1 MHRPAVLLAA
11 ASLSL
16 LFVLATTP
24 QSAAA
29 ERGGPRTPD
38 FSSWSNGADG
48 YAEALRRGEEQRKPV
63 LVYFYTD
70 WCGYCRQFEQQLL
83 SERDL
88 DEYLDS
94 IVTVRVN
101 PEAGPEEAAVAQ
113 RYGVRSFPSLFV
125 HSGESPVVSQ
135 VDRVRIVDRRPV
147 LMTAAEFIDVIKTAG
162 AR

>member
-1 MHRPAVLLAA
+1 MHRPAVLLAVAGLSLSFVIATAQASA
-11 ASLSL
+11 AS
-16 LFVLATTP
+16 
-24 QSAAA
+24 
-29 ERGGPRTPD
+29 ERVPRMPD
-38 FSSWSNGADG
+38 FSSWSNGAGG

-83 SERDL
+83 SEPEL

-101 PEAGPEEAAVAQ
+101 PEAGPDEAAVAR
-113 RYGVRSFPSLFV
+113 RYGVQSFPSLFV

-147 LMTAAEFIDVIKTAG
+147 LMTPAQFIDVIKTAG